1 MTPTGDPASMTAE
14 ERMDELAALLGRA
27 LVRLSILQER
37 ERNPLEDRRNVEAPC
52 DRPINGQR
60 AEKEVT

>member
-1 MTPTGDPASMTAE
+1 MTAE

-27 LVRLSILQER
+27 LVRLSIHQER

-52 DRPINGQR
+52 DRPVNGQR
-60 AEKEVT
+60 AEKEVP